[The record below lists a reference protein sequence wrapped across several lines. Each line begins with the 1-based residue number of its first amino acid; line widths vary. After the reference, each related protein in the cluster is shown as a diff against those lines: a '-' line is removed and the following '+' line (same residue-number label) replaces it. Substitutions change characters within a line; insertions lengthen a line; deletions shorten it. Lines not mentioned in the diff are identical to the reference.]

1 MKIIR
6 LVVSG
11 LLGWMMFLA
20 CSGPTSE
27 DMASLAAKGFYEH
40 LIRGEYTQFL
50 EGKDGLDRNAAED
63 YWGQLLDNCHH
74 FMRQQEIVHRGI
86 SEVRVVSAKT
96 DTLQKYTNVF
106 MMLCFGDS
114 TNEEIVVPMVE
125 RDGRWMMK

>member
-1 MKIIR
+1 MKVTR
-6 LVVSG
+6 LVLSG

-27 DMASLAAKGFYEH
+27 EMASLAAKGFYEH

-50 EGKDGLDRNAAED
+50 EGKDRLDRNAAED